1 MGTKDRERQLNFK
14 HTASQELNK
23 YVLPKQLTTILLKSG
38 MQENLLSGMQENL
51 QLLNIKSYQDIWVFL
66 GKADQ
71 NSTETNFGDTNLDQV
86 NSRLFWEKR
95 KNDVWDNTTT
105 RGWMAAPGK
114 NAKFPAPMLQIKL
127 LKWKNIKW
135 WFRSEK
141 KNVEQLKVQ
150 KCWNQS

>member
-1 MGTKDRERQLNFK
+1 MATKDRERQLNFK

-38 MQENLLSGMQENL
+38 MQENLK
-51 QLLNIKSYQDIWVFL
+51 LLNVKSYQDIWVFL
-66 GKADQ
+66 GNLDQ
-71 NSTETNFGDTNLDQV
+71 NSTETNFGDTNPDQV
-86 NSRLFWEKR
+86 NSWLFWQKR
-95 KNDVWDNTTT
+95 RNDVWDNTTT

-135 WFRSEK
+135 WFRPEK